1 MQAALV
7 CCWLLGAALAI
18 SDDQIGAGH
27 ARFETKVRPVLVEH
41 CIECHGANK
50 QEGGLRLDSAEA
62 LHIGGDSGPALL
74 AGQPSKSLL
83 VEAAQIRKLRN
94 APFGAIG

>member
-50 QEGGLRLDSAEA
+50 QEGDCDSILRR
-62 LHIGGDSGPALL
+62 HYTL
-74 AGQPSKSLL
+74 AVIADLPYSL
-83 VEAAQIRKLRN
+83 VSRPRAC
-94 APFGAIG
+94 